1 MGKQIK
7 RESNIELL
15 RIVTM
20 LMIVMY
26 HIIYHCVGEQLAN
39 ASLLHEPVVYKKMI
53 ILVVLY
59 TFGHIGNNMFILI
72 SGYFMANRGKRGG
85 NRVNIA
91 KTSSKL
97 LTQLA
102 FATLVLFVASFIA
115 FYVSFKL
122 NADVSFSV
130 LQISRFNDSS
140 WYIGYYFVVMLIGAL
155 FLNDFLSGLDE
166 KQYLA
171 FCLAGFGV
179 ISFGWS
185 KTVVNS
191 LASGALTLTTG
202 LSLYSLGGFIRKFEP
217 FKKVRSITFLLV
229 IALMYCLVASSHLAG
244 VSMEIRDFYLNGGE
258 GSISH
263 NIYIY
268 GINSFVPIIIPICLF
283 ELFRRINIPY
293 SRGINYLGASTL
305 MVYLIHDND
314 FFRTIWKAKDWV
326 TLLYESPARFVIHL
340 CIWTFGAFACGVGV
354 YALYL
359 LTGKGLKKLKPLLL
373 NRETEKAL

>member
-1 MGKQIK
+1 MG
-7 RESNIELL
+7 
-15 RIVTM
+15 
-20 LMIVMY
+20 
-26 HIIYHCVGEQLAN
+26 
-39 ASLLHEPVVYKKMI
+39 
-53 ILVVLY
+53 
-59 TFGHIGNNMFILI
+59 
-72 SGYFMANRGKRGG
+72 GG

-115 FYVSFKL
+115 FYISFKL
-122 NADVSFSV
+122 NTDVSFSV
-130 LQISRFNDSS
+130 LQISKFNDAS
-140 WYIGYYFVVMLIGAL
+140 WYIGYYFVVILIGAL

-283 ELFRRINIPY
+283 ELFRRVNISY

-340 CIWTFGAFACGVGV
+340 CIWSFGAFACGVGV

-373 NRETEKAL
+373 DRETEKAL